1 MLIVGI
7 SLKAYFGY
15 RETLSW
21 CAAIGEL
28 ASTNPAVGT
37 SVRLVVLPAFPALAA
52 CVELLRPTAVEVG
65 AQAISSDGLGAHTGE
80 VPGAMLRELGC
91 RYVEIGHAERRS
103 DYGESPEIVRR
114 KVIAATRTNLV
125 PWLCVGEPVRGT
137 PEAALAET
145 MRQLDDSAL
154 ADVNRNR
161 PAVVAYEP
169 VWAIGRD
176 AAADARHVRAVC
188 DGLRA
193 HAGRDTEI
201 IYGGSAGPGT
211 LSELYPA
218 VSGLFLGRFA
228 HEPARV
234 ADVIAEAA
242 ALPALETT
250 GSAPAPQEGM

>member
-1 MLIVGI
+1 MLTIGI

-28 ASTNPAVGT
+28 ASANPAVGT
-37 SVRLVVLPAFPALAA
+37 DVRLVVMPAFPALAA
-52 CVELLRPTAVEVG
+52 CVKLLRTTAVEVG

-80 VPGAMLRELGC
+80 VPGAMLSELGC

-103 DYGESPEIVRR
+103 YYGETSEVVRR
-114 KVIAATRTNLV
+114 KVIAATRANLV

-137 PEAALAET
+137 PEAALADT
-145 MRQLDDSAL
+145 AKQLDDSAL
-154 ADVNRNR
+154 TDVGRNR

-169 VWAIGRD
+169 VWAIGQH
-176 AAADARHVRAVC
+176 ASADAGHVRAVC
-188 DGLRA
+188 EGLRA
-193 HAGRDTEI
+193 HVSDQTAV

-211 LSELYPA
+211 LSELFPA

-234 ADVIAEAA
+234 ADVLAEAA
-242 ALPALETT
+242 ELAALKTT
-250 GSAPAPQEGM
+250 GSQAAQEGM